1 MNTDMQYEI
10 PILIIGF
17 NRPDVIRQTF
27 EYVKAAK
34 PTKLYI
40 AIDGAREN
48 RPGEEK
54 LVEEVK
60 QVFNGIDWECE
71 VHKKYNTQ
79 NLGAE
84 VTVSSAVT
92 WALENEEYAIV
103 LEDDI
108 VASKAFLQFAKDMLI
123 RYKDCE
129 NVYLV
134 SGGNYT
140 PTEFNS
146 KADYTYCF
154 SGHTGCGWATWKRAW
169 DKFTLNCDFII
180 SKEELIERFS
190 TKHMANIKYKGLK
203 KKAMQPI
210 GSCTWDVC
218 WSFIRLKNKGLS
230 IVPRVNLTSNIGVY
244 GLHDNGQ
251 TRMHFLRYDND
262 FIAVNHPAKITIDKD
277 YDKYHFY
284 KYMYKPLWKK
294 VINRLSRIF
303 KL

>member
-1 MNTDMQYEI
+1 MQYEI

-71 VHKKYNTQ
+71 VHKKYNTE
-79 NLGAE
+79 NKGAE
-84 VTVSSAVT
+84 VTVSSAIT
-92 WALENEEYAIV
+92 WALENEEYVIV

-108 VASKAFLQFAKDMLI
+108 VASQAFLQFAKEMLI
-123 RYKDCE
+123 RYKDCD

-134 SGGNYT
+134 SGCNFT
-140 PTEFNS
+140 PTKLKDN
-146 KADYTYCF
+146 ADYTFCF
-154 SGHTGCGWATWKRAW
+154 SGHTWGWATWKRAW

-180 SKEELIERFS
+180 SKNELSERYPEKRIIDVKYNWFN
-190 TKHMANIKYKGLK
+190 KHAN
-203 KKAMQPI
+203 MPI
-210 GSCTWDVC
+210 GTSTWDVC
-218 WSFIRLKNKGLS
+218 WAFIRMKNKGLS
-230 IVPRVNLTSNIGVY
+230 IVPRVNLVSNIGEY
-244 GLHDNGQ
+244 GLHFSGKTDV
-251 TRMHFLRYDND
+251 HFLKYDND
-262 FIAVNHPAKITIDKD
+262 FIAVNHPKEITIDKD

-284 KYMYKPLWKK
+284 KYLYKPLWKK
-294 VINRLSRIF
+294 VINRLRKIF

>member
-1 MNTDMQYEI
+1 MQYEI

-34 PTKLYI
+34 PAKLYI
-40 AIDGAREN
+40 AVDGARAN

-54 LVEEVK
+54 FVEEVK

-71 VHKKYNTQ
+71 VHKRYNTE
-79 NLGAE
+79 NKGAE
-84 VTVSSAVT
+84 VTVSSAIT
-92 WALENEEYAIV
+92 WALKNEEYVVV

-108 VASKAFLQFAKDMLI
+108 VASKAFLQFAKDMLT
-123 RYKDCE
+123 RYKDNE
-129 NVYLV
+129 NIYLV

-140 PTEFNS
+140 PKEFTD
-146 KADYTYCF
+146 KRDYTFCF

-169 DKFTLNCDFII
+169 DKFTLDCDFKIT
-180 SKEELIERFS
+180 KEELREIYSSER
-190 TKHMANIKYKGLK
+190 IVDVKYRWFNRHATMPTGT
-203 KKAMQPI
+203 
-210 GSCTWDVC
+210 STWDVC

-251 TRMHFLRYDND
+251 TKMHFLEYDNN
-262 FIAVNHPAKITIDKD
+262 FIAVNHPTEVSIDKE

-284 KYMYKPLWKK
+284 KYLYKPLWKK
-294 VINRLSRIF
+294 VINRLRKIF